1 MSSANVPLDQISDLL
16 KLRFDRTLEF
26 ISKSNFKP
34 KKILDLGPD
43 NTFAE
48 ILRNKGYQVVN
59 TGMVDLDDK
68 PEIVQRFDDIDCIT
82 SFEIFEH
89 LVAPYNVLRKL
100 PKVKMFIS
108 IPLSLWFSSAYRNK
122 NDKWDQHYHEFE
134 DWQFDW
140 LLEKSGWEIE
150 RSEKW
155 NSPINEFG
163 FRPILRIFYP
173 RYYVLEVNPNINKLS
188 K

>member
-1 MSSANVPLDQISDLL
+1 MSSATVPLDQISDLL

-26 ISKSNFKP
+26 INKSEFKP

-59 TGMVDLDDK
+59 TGMVDLDDQ
-68 PEIVQRFDDIDCIT
+68 PEIVQKFDDIDCIT

-108 IPLSLWFSSAYRNK
+108 VPLNLWFSPAFRNK

-134 DWQFDW
+134 EKQFNF
-140 LLEKSGWEIE
+140 LLQK
-150 RSEKW
+150 
-155 NSPINEFG
+155 NSF
-163 FRPILRIFYP
+163 
-173 RYYVLEVNPNINKLS
+173 VL
-188 K
+188 

>member
-1 MSSANVPLDQISDLL
+1 MSSATVPLDQISDLL

-26 ISKSNFKP
+26 INKSDFKP

-59 TGMVDLDDK
+59 TGMVDLDDQ
-68 PEIVQRFDDIDCIT
+68 PEIVQKFDDIDCIT

-108 IPLSLWFSSAYRNK
+108 VPLSLWFSPAFRNK

-134 DWQFDW
+134 DWQFRL
-140 LLEKSGWEIE
+140 LLEKTGWKIIE
-150 RSEKW
+150 EKKFTNPVKKIGIRPFFRLFTYRSVSYTHLTLPTKA
-155 NSPINEFG
+155 
-163 FRPILRIFYP
+163 
-173 RYYVLEVNPNINKLS
+173 
-188 K
+188 

>member
-1 MSSANVPLDQISDLL
+1 MSSATVPLDQISDLL

-26 ISKSNFKP
+26 INKSEFKP

-59 TGMVDLDDK
+59 TGMVDLDDQ
-68 PEIVQRFDDIDCIT
+68 PEIVQKFDDIDCIT

-100 PKVKMFIS
+100 PKDAVDAAKQ
-108 IPLSLWFSSAYRNK
+108 
-122 NDKWDQHYHEFE
+122 D
-134 DWQFDW
+134 
-140 LLEKSGWEIE
+140 GV
-150 RSEKW
+150 
-155 NSPINEFG
+155 
-163 FRPILRIFYP
+163 
-173 RYYVLEVNPNINKLS
+173 VL
-188 K
+188 